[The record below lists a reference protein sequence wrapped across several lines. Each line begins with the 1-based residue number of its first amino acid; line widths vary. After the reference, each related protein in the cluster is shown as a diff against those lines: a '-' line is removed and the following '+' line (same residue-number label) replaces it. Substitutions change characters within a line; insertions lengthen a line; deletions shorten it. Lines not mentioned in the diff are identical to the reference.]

1 MMRLEDYQRYDCG
14 CKFSF
19 VSCKRMPSLKSATFD
34 LNLNS
39 LISSPNLIHPLFY
52 MHSNFVGQKALVKVA
67 KRSVASFKLREGMV
81 IGTKTTV
88 HRKSREFDS
97 FYKNIK
103 FSFAPSIL
111 RQAEK
116 IKIGL
121 TETGGVNFGLL
132 DFTSV
137 YSFFLLPAVFYTMN
151 NLGGG
156 NILLNHKGMTGCKE
170 LTGFFFSTKYIY

>member
-1 MMRLEDYQRYDCG
+1 M
-14 CKFSF
+14 
-19 VSCKRMPSLKSATFD
+19 
-34 LNLNS
+34 
-39 LISSPNLIHPLFY
+39 
-52 MHSNFVGQKALVKVA
+52 
-67 KRSVASFKLREGMV
+67 
-81 IGTKTTV
+81 
-88 HRKSREFDS
+88 
-97 FYKNIK
+97 
-103 FSFAPSIL
+103 

-137 YSFFLLPAVFYTMN
+137 YSFLLLPSVFYTMN

-156 NILLNHKGMTGCKE
+156 NILLNHRGMKGYKE